1 MPLLLA
7 ELNVDYTIKHISAN
21 EKDRHYLESLG
32 FIPGTRLCV
41 VSKFNGYFLVNIKDS
56 RIGISKDL
64 AKRIIL
70 SE

>member
-7 ELNVDYTIKHISAN
+7 ELNFQYTIKHIGAN
-21 EKDRHYLESLG
+21 EKDRHHLETLG
-32 FIPGTRLCV
+32 FVTGTQLSILSR
-41 VSKFNGYFLVNIKDS
+41 FNDYLIVNIKGS

-70 SE
+70 